1 MNSTPSAI
9 TVIMPTRA
17 LRERSRLLRRALASV
32 LAQEGVRP
40 APVVVVNGS
49 RRDGELVAWLEQH
62 RGIRVLSN
70 DEESI
75 PAALGLGRSH
85 VDTPWFSEL
94 DDDDFLLPGALLA
107 RVRALEER
115 ADYAAVVTNGLLRD
129 ASGDKLIVANFAAVR
144 CDPLRSM
151 VKFNWLLPGS
161 WLCRTS
167 AVDGEV
173 FRDMPPHLECT
184 YLGIRLA
191 TTHRTCFL
199 DEPTVVWCAD
209 TPGAASKSREYVVGQ
224 EGAIRRILELELPP
238 DVRDSYRRKL
248 AISRNVA
255 ARLLLREGDERAA
268 WGCHLRS
275 LLDPAGWRHWRFTLR
290 LIVGERSRGSP
301 P

>member
-1 MNSTPSAI
+1 M
-9 TVIMPTRA
+9 
-17 LRERSRLLRRALASV
+17 

-40 APVVVVNGS
+40 TPIVVVNGS
-49 RRDGELVAWLEQH
+49 RRDGPLVASLEQD

-70 DEESI
+70 EEESI
-75 PAALGLGRSH
+75 PAALGLGRSQ
-85 VDTPWFSEL
+85 VDTPWFAEL
-94 DDDDFLLPGALLA
+94 DDDDVLLPGALLA

-115 ADYAAVVTNGLLRD
+115 ADCAAVVTNGLRRD
-129 ASGDKLIVANFAAVR
+129 ASGDTLNVADFAAVR
-144 CDPLRSM
+144 RDPLRSM

-173 FRDMPPHLECT
+173 FRNMPPYLECT

-209 TPGAASKSREYVVGQ
+209 TPGAASKSREYVI
-224 EGAIRRILELELPP
+224 GAEAAINRILELQLPP

-248 AISRNVA
+248 ANARNGA
-255 ARLLLREGDERAA
+255 ARLLLREGDGREA
-268 WGCHLRS
+268 WRSHLRS
-275 LLDPAGWRHWRFTLR
+275 LRDPAGWRYWRFTLR
-290 LIVGERSRGSP
+290 LMVGARSRGTP